1 MLESEDED
9 VKLDQSGQL
18 KDKKQISE
26 NDSAITKT
34 SWNWGGDMDG
44 GVLPRVWL
52 RMNSP
57 RFSSNNFMA
66 LLFLIVN

>member
-44 GVLPRVWL
+44 GVLPPGL
-52 RMNSP
+52 AQDE
-57 RFSSNNFMA
+57 FA
-66 LLFLIVN
+66 TLLKQQFYGTFVFNR